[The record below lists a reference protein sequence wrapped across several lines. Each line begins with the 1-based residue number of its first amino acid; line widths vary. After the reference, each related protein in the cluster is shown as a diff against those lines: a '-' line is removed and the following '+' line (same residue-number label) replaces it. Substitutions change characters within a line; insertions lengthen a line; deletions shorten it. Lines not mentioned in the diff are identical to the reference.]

1 MGLRGCNPFNNLE
14 KPIRSLLNL
23 SDSLLPES
31 VLAVFYKYLTWPSDN
46 EFMWNRGLHVGVN
59 WSVEADVQ
67 MKSDKFLF
75 IYDRMHLDVFV
86 LFCFFWGG
94 GVKSFRLK
102 YFYTLQILLVDAWT
116 TPLYCS
122 VLPGSGKINVFNSML
137 FFISLDWK

>member
-94 GVKSFRLK
+94 GGGEVCE
-102 YFYTLQILLVDAWT
+102 YYLL
-116 TPLYCS
+116 
-122 VLPGSGKINVFNSML
+122 GE
-137 FFISLDWK
+137 

>member
-86 LFCFFWGG
+86 LFCFFLGG
-94 GVKSFRLK
+94 GGQPRYWFEYISWSYIPPKFIFLALLLKSWEKL
-102 YFYTLQILLVDAWT
+102 YFYAVQ
-116 TPLYCS
+116 Y
-122 VLPGSGKINVFNSML
+122 VL
-137 FFISLDWK
+137 